1 MRERPTQQ
9 VWTPLQ
15 WLFSKTR
22 DGARSAKRGL
32 RFPRATLGLE
42 TTTSVIDAVPSRV
55 KER

>member
-9 VWTPLQ
+9 VWTPLR

-32 RFPRATLGLE
+32 PSPRATLGLE
-42 TTTSVIDAVPSRV
+42 TTTFVIDAAPSRV
-55 KER
+55 KGR

>member
-1 MRERPTQQ
+1 MRKRPTQP
-9 VWTPLQ
+9 WIALRGS
-15 WLFSKTR
+15 FSKMT

-42 TTTSVIDAVPSRV
+42 TTTFVIDAAPSRV